1 MRIISGIARGT
12 KLETLE
18 GLDTRPT
25 LDRVKE
31 ALFSIIQNEIYE
43 ANVLDLFSGSGA
55 LALESL
61 SRGAKSAVSCD
72 NSRKAIEIIKQNAKK
87 THFED
92 KLKIINNDYKK
103 CLEMLKNEKF
113 DIIFLDAPYKTDFG
127 IDATKII
134 IENEM
139 LSNEGLIIFETDR
152 KEEEYL
158 EELQKYA
165 DIKKIKKYGR
175 VTLVFLWKE

>member
-1 MRIISGIARGT
+1 
-12 KLETLE
+12 
-18 GLDTRPT
+18 
-25 LDRVKE
+25 
-31 ALFSIIQNEIYE
+31 
-43 ANVLDLFSGSGA
+43 
-55 LALESL
+55 
-61 SRGAKSAVSCD
+61 
-72 NSRKAIEIIKQNAKK
+72 
-87 THFED
+87 
-92 KLKIINNDYKK
+92 
-103 CLEMLKNEKF
+103 MLKNEKF